1 MCFLLAQKKRVWF
14 PDPELS
20 SIRYFDTEE
29 GGIQGRR
36 KRCSPS
42 AKTRQLLG
50 KRRVAGRCHAAG
62 TGDTSLEDECTFS
75 AFSAIFPDIHTPCGK
90 G

>member
-20 SIRYFDTEE
+20 SIRYFDVEE
-29 GGIQGRR
+29 DDIQGRP
-36 KRCSPS
+36 KRCSPY
-42 AKTRQLLG
+42 AKTRQLQG
-50 KRRVAGRCHAAG
+50 KRRVAGSSG
-62 TGDTSLEDECTFS
+62 TSLEDESPIS
-75 AFSAIFPDIHTPCGK
+75 AFLTGSTDIHSPCGK